1 MIKDIKKDPMIGS
14 FLDSLYIEKGLS
26 KNTVSSYKNDI
37 ESFLSWLHKKEIH
50 YQNVTGANINDFIS
64 ILFNDGFKSSSINRK
79 ISSIRHFYL
88 FLLKKK
94 IIKFSPVDEIT
105 TPKQE
110 KYLPISMSEDEVE
123 RLLSSPNS
131 NRIIERRDKAMIE
144 ILYATGMRIS
154 ELVNLKL
161 TDIDFNRSV
170 LKVFGKGSKE
180 RLVPYGEKAAEA
192 LDIYLRDRKR
202 SDSKNVFLSNRGSQI
217 TRGAFWQRIKIYIK
231 RENLK
236 SSISPHTLRHAFAT
250 HLLNRGAD
258 LRSVQILLGHSDL
271 STTQIYTHIAKQRLG
286 EILKNIIQEVKVN
299 KLGFSFLLII
309 ISFFT
314 LSSEDKIQE
323 SIQKVLPAGA
333 KIELIKESDI
343 KGLYAVYYGEL
354 EPIYVSK
361 DGKFFIY
368 GDLFQITNNGISNI
382 SNINLAKK
390 RKAIIEE
397 ISTQDFISFEAE
409 NEKYQVTVFTD
420 VDCGYCRKL
429 HDNIKEY
436 NKLGITINYAAFPRS
451 GIGTSSFTKMV
462 GAWCSRNPKESITKL
477 KNNENIDMS
486 FCDNQPVAKQFA
498 IGQKLGLMA
507 PRQSFI

>member
-1 MIKDIKKDPMIGS
+1 MIKDYKKDHIIRS

-37 ESFLSWLHKKEIH
+37 SSFLSWLNKKQIN
-50 YQNVTGANINDFIS
+50 YQQVSGKNINEFIS
-64 ILFNDGFKSSSINRK
+64 NLFNSGLKSSSINRK
-79 ISSIRHFYL
+79 ISSIKHFYL
-88 FLLKKK
+88 FLSKKK
-94 IIKFSPVDEIT
+94 IIKYSPADEIE

-123 RLLSSPNS
+123 RLLSSPNP
-131 NRIIERRDKAMIE
+131 NQIIERRDKAMIE

-192 LDIYLRDRKR
+192 LDIYLRDRKK

-286 EILKNIIQEVKVN
+286 EILKK
-299 KLGFSFLLII
+299 
-309 ISFFT
+309 
-314 LSSEDKIQE
+314 
-323 SIQKVLPAGA
+323 
-333 KIELIKESDI
+333 
-343 KGLYAVYYGEL
+343 
-354 EPIYVSK
+354 
-361 DGKFFIY
+361 
-368 GDLFQITNNGISNI
+368 
-382 SNINLAKK
+382 
-390 RKAIIEE
+390 
-397 ISTQDFISFEAE
+397 
-409 NEKYQVTVFTD
+409 
-420 VDCGYCRKL
+420 
-429 HDNIKEY
+429 HH
-436 NKLGITINYAAFPRS
+436 PR
-451 GIGTSSFTKMV
+451 G
-462 GAWCSRNPKESITKL
+462 
-477 KNNENIDMS
+477 
-486 FCDNQPVAKQFA
+486 
-498 IGQKLGLMA
+498 
-507 PRQSFI
+507 

>member
-1 MIKDIKKDPMIGS
+1 MIKDYKKDHIIRS

-37 ESFLSWLHKKEIH
+37 SSFLSWLNKKQIN
-50 YQNVTGANINDFIS
+50 YQQVSGKNINEFIS
-64 ILFNDGFKSSSINRK
+64 KLFNSGLKSSSINRK
-79 ISSIRHFYL
+79 ISSIKHFYL
-88 FLLKKK
+88 FLSKKK
-94 IIKFSPVDEIT
+94 IIKYSPADEIE

-123 RLLSSPNS
+123 KLLSSPNS

-161 TDIDFNRSV
+161 TDVDFNRAV

-286 EILKNIIQEVKVN
+286 EILKK
-299 KLGFSFLLII
+299 
-309 ISFFT
+309 
-314 LSSEDKIQE
+314 
-323 SIQKVLPAGA
+323 
-333 KIELIKESDI
+333 
-343 KGLYAVYYGEL
+343 
-354 EPIYVSK
+354 
-361 DGKFFIY
+361 
-368 GDLFQITNNGISNI
+368 
-382 SNINLAKK
+382 
-390 RKAIIEE
+390 
-397 ISTQDFISFEAE
+397 
-409 NEKYQVTVFTD
+409 
-420 VDCGYCRKL
+420 
-429 HDNIKEY
+429 HH
-436 NKLGITINYAAFPRS
+436 PR
-451 GIGTSSFTKMV
+451 G
-462 GAWCSRNPKESITKL
+462 
-477 KNNENIDMS
+477 
-486 FCDNQPVAKQFA
+486 
-498 IGQKLGLMA
+498 
-507 PRQSFI
+507 

>member
-1 MIKDIKKDPMIGS
+1 MIKDYKKDHIIRS

-37 ESFLSWLHKKEIH
+37 SSFLSWLNRKQIN
-50 YQNVTGANINDFIS
+50 YQQVSGKNINEFIS
-64 ILFNDGFKSSSINRK
+64 NLFNSGLKSSSINRK
-79 ISSIRHFYL
+79 ISSIKHFYL
-88 FLLKKK
+88 FLSKKK
-94 IIKFSPVDEIT
+94 IIKYSPADEIE

-161 TDIDFNRSV
+161 TDVDFNRSV

-180 RLVPYGEKAAEA
+180 RLVPYGEKAADA

-286 EILKNIIQEVKVN
+286 EILKK
-299 KLGFSFLLII
+299 
-309 ISFFT
+309 
-314 LSSEDKIQE
+314 
-323 SIQKVLPAGA
+323 
-333 KIELIKESDI
+333 
-343 KGLYAVYYGEL
+343 
-354 EPIYVSK
+354 
-361 DGKFFIY
+361 
-368 GDLFQITNNGISNI
+368 
-382 SNINLAKK
+382 
-390 RKAIIEE
+390 
-397 ISTQDFISFEAE
+397 
-409 NEKYQVTVFTD
+409 
-420 VDCGYCRKL
+420 
-429 HDNIKEY
+429 HH
-436 NKLGITINYAAFPRS
+436 PR
-451 GIGTSSFTKMV
+451 G
-462 GAWCSRNPKESITKL
+462 
-477 KNNENIDMS
+477 
-486 FCDNQPVAKQFA
+486 
-498 IGQKLGLMA
+498 
-507 PRQSFI
+507 